1 MNPNIAIA
9 ILLIT
14 FVLLIM
20 IKCPI
25 TFSMIISTA
34 FTMLYI
40 QVPVMT
46 LVQQMS
52 KQLNS
57 FSLLAIPFFIL
68 MGEIMAAGGISSR
81 LLAFANVCVG
91 QITGGLAHVNVL
103 ASMLFGGIS
112 GSAIADVSSLGALE
126 IPMMEE
132 AGYIAEDGSVIA
144 PADWNEM
151 YEYAKNLTKDGQT
164 GLAIDWGN
172 NMAVKAYDACVMGA
186 NGNLYESD
194 GNTLNF
200 TAGPVKNML
209 QVWQDL
215 VKDGY
220 TTTDVFADA
229 DANRTNFK
237 AGRVAMHIAPASRW
251 IEAGE
256 LLGAENVGVMP
267 IPGTDTHGSV
277 SYIHGAVIPKASENR
292 ELAIK
297 FIKDKL
303 LQEQFQADS
312 MNSYGKMSPMKAHY
326 EKLDNPYWPTVLDFT
341 EKATTPPL
349 YKDYTK
355 LDTNMQIELQKMLSG
370 GSTVDEFSANMSK
383 FMTTIDLSTGMNK

>member
-1 MNPNIAIA
+1 MIP
-9 ILLIT
+9 LLGE
-14 FVLLIM
+14 VL
-20 IKCPI
+20 
-25 TFSMIISTA
+25 
-34 FTMLYI
+34 
-40 QVPVMT
+40 
-46 LVQQMS
+46 
-52 KQLNS
+52 
-57 FSLLAIPFFIL
+57 
-68 MGEIMAAGGISSR
+68 G
-81 LLAFANVCVG
+81 CV
-91 QITGGLAHVNVL
+91 VN
-103 ASMLFGGIS
+103 
-112 GSAIADVSSLGALE
+112 

-172 NMAVKAYDACVMGA
+172 NMAVKAYDACIMGTNA
-186 NGNLYESD
+186 SLYEAD

-215 VKDGY
+215 VRDGY

-267 IPGTDTHGSV
+267 IPGTDANGSV
-277 SYIHGAVIPKASENR
+277 SYIHGAVIPKASENQ

-297 FIKDKL
+297 FIQDKL
-303 LQEQFQADS
+303 LQEQFQTDS

-326 EKLDNPYWPTVLDFT
+326 EELDNPYWPTVLDFT

-370 GSTVDEFSANMSK
+370 DSTVDDFSANMSK

>member
-103 ASMLFGGIS
+103 ASMLFGGIY
-112 GSAIADVSSLGALE
+112 L
-126 IPMMEE
+126 
-132 AGYIAEDGSVIA
+132 
-144 PADWNEM
+144 
-151 YEYAKNLTKDGQT
+151 K
-164 GLAIDWGN
+164 
-172 NMAVKAYDACVMGA
+172 
-186 NGNLYESD
+186 
-194 GNTLNF
+194 
-200 TAGPVKNML
+200 
-209 QVWQDL
+209 
-215 VKDGY
+215 
-220 TTTDVFADA
+220 
-229 DANRTNFK
+229 
-237 AGRVAMHIAPASRW
+237 
-251 IEAGE
+251 
-256 LLGAENVGVMP
+256 
-267 IPGTDTHGSV
+267 
-277 SYIHGAVIPKASENR
+277 
-292 ELAIK
+292 
-297 FIKDKL
+297 
-303 LQEQFQADS
+303 
-312 MNSYGKMSPMKAHY
+312 
-326 EKLDNPYWPTVLDFT
+326 
-341 EKATTPPL
+341 
-349 YKDYTK
+349 
-355 LDTNMQIELQKMLSG
+355 
-370 GSTVDEFSANMSK
+370 
-383 FMTTIDLSTGMNK
+383 

>member
-132 AGYIAEDGSVIA
+132 AGYEKDFSIAVTVASSCQGLIIPPSHNMVLHGGRRRVCGK
-144 PADWNEM
+144 PVLRRL
-151 YEYAKNLTKDGQT
+151 YPGYYAG
-164 GLAIDWGN
+164 GFH
-172 NMAVKAYDACVMGA
+172 
-186 NGNLYESD
+186 NGNVLY
-194 GNTLNF
+194 
-200 TAGPVKNML
+200 
-209 QVWQDL
+209 
-215 VKDGY
+215 
-220 TTTDVFADA
+220 
-229 DANRTNFK
+229 
-237 AGRVAMHIAPASRW
+237 H
-251 IEAGE
+251 
-256 LLGAENVGVMP
+256 
-267 IPGTDTHGSV
+267 
-277 SYIHGAVIPKASENR
+277 
-292 ELAIK
+292 
-297 FIKDKL
+297 
-303 LQEQFQADS
+303 FQ
-312 MNSYGKMSPMKAHY
+312 
-326 EKLDNPYWPTVLDFT
+326 
-341 EKATTPPL
+341 EKA
-349 YKDYTK
+349 
-355 LDTNMQIELQKMLSG
+355 LSQRK
-370 GSTVDEFSANMSK
+370 EAAF
-383 FMTTIDLSTGMNK
+383 

>member
-9 ILLIT
+9 ILLTT

-132 AGYIAEDGSVIA
+132 AGYEKDFSIAVTVASSCQGLIIPPSHNMVLYSMVAGGVSVGSLFCAGYIPGIMLGVFIMGMCYIISKKKA
-144 PADWNEM
+144 LSQKERSCLLR
-151 YEYAKNLTKDGQT
+151 KHS
-164 GLAIDWGN
+164 GLQRIHFSQCLQWLLSSA
-172 NMAVKAYDACVMGA
+172 AYQLVFSPPR
-186 NGNLYESD
+186 NQRQSPV
-194 GNTLNF
+194 F
-200 TAGPVKNML
+200 TAC
-209 QVWQDL
+209 
-215 VKDGY
+215 
-220 TTTDVFADA
+220 
-229 DANRTNFK
+229 
-237 AGRVAMHIAPASRW
+237 S
-251 IEAGE
+251 
-256 LLGAENVGVMP
+256 
-267 IPGTDTHGSV
+267 
-277 SYIHGAVIPKASENR
+277 
-292 ELAIK
+292 
-297 FIKDKL
+297 
-303 LQEQFQADS
+303 
-312 MNSYGKMSPMKAHY
+312 
-326 EKLDNPYWPTVLDFT
+326 
-341 EKATTPPL
+341 
-349 YKDYTK
+349 
-355 LDTNMQIELQKMLSG
+355 
-370 GSTVDEFSANMSK
+370 
-383 FMTTIDLSTGMNK
+383 